1 MAVHFDFR
9 VALRFA
15 VAVLIFTGL
24 LACSPVGGPIKR
36 DNTFYEASFER
47 QNFVN
52 GLPQQVMELSL
63 DYQAAAIDLLNNP
76 NGIYGN
82 YAPIA
87 VNPVSLKLPQTL
99 WPSSALNG
107 PAAPENYFN
116 PGFENGFVNNGVIR
130 LDHSFS

>member
-1 MAVHFDFR
+1 
-9 VALRFA
+9 
-15 VAVLIFTGL
+15 
-24 LACSPVGGPIKR
+24 
-36 DNTFYEASFER
+36 
-47 QNFVN
+47 
-52 GLPQQVMELSL
+52 MELSL

-116 PGFENGFVNNGVIR
+116 PGFENGFVNNGVIK
-130 LDHSFS
+130 LDHSFSQNHHFSLSAFAGVGTQTAPTSSYLTPYIEQAPLDDENRVPNRKDKK